1 MTEALADCVIEQHR
15 KRLHGLHGRA
25 RRITIDMD
33 PTPRTASNSSPFLM
47 ATTIA
52 TVTCP
57 ERYLSILTRGVARR
71 WNGKLCYV
79 DLFSGPGRSVIR
91 QTAEEVEGSPLVALN
106 CEFAKYVFVDVADVI
121 DSLEV
126 RLCRHPK
133 LSPVTLIRGD
143 CNEVIDEVRA
153 AAPRRSLNARMKA
166 ELRDFQTIPTLS
178 AEPTAV
184 LTC

>member
-1 MTEALADCVIEQHR
+1 
-15 KRLHGLHGRA
+15 
-25 RRITIDMD
+25 MD
-33 PTPRTASNSSPFLM
+33 PTDDPTHGQQQFTFFNRHYDSYCSLPRT
-47 ATTIA
+47 
-52 TVTCP
+52 
-57 ERYLSILTRGVARR
+57 YLSILTRGVARR

-133 LSPVTLIRGD
+133 LSRVTLIRGD

-153 AAPRRSLNARMKA
+153 AAPA
-166 ELRDFQTIPTLS
+166 DH
-178 AEPTAV
+178 
-184 LTC
+184 LTRA